1 MKLVS
6 SLRYLLSKAS
16 MESTI
21 VITLQ
26 NAPEEFK
33 LVIVPMYDG
42 GSLGNLIN
50 VNASTAEEIVVPV
63 ESPLNGSPLI
73 SVSVIYQIGP
83 ITGCIPGISI
93 PVEGEL
99 RLQFVTAGCVTF
111 IVPSEP
117 LTGLNAFF
125 NTITLSELKYLP
137 DSATPDGILVKMGET
152 VTGVPLSDGS
162 FPSMYGSELKE
173 TVIAGTSNQVTV
185 TPSYNGSTDA
195 VTLTLSLPQD
205 ISTTSSP
212 EFKTVTVDTLNFDT
226 MTHLGSGSSQGVMRI
241 GETGSLDLV
250 APSSTPS
257 VYTVLR
263 DGTHTFSGRFEISDS
278 ITGRVI
284 MGSGAAL
291 SIPDTAFDVIA
302 IGRDAYR
309 SNNKAGNHRTIAIGT
324 EALSLQNSD
333 ATDIQ
338 GHIAI
343 GYQAMR
349 SLLPGTNIS
358 SIHASIAIG
367 YMAMYSSTGGRYNV
381 SIGAESMFQSV
392 DGSENVVIG
401 SQTAKKTKPRRCVL
415 IGNSISET
423 ASSVEY
429 MDDNVI
435 IGSRACIFGP
445 SVAGCQR
452 NVIIGGG
459 ACYNI
464 ASASN
469 NTMTGYSTGTLL
481 TTGTQC
487 CLYGSSTNVT
497 SSSAVNRG
505 AFGYGISNPEDN
517 TTIIGN
523 GGTTSVHFGHNNTL
537 TGTGSA
543 TLGTAAAPVR
553 GIYLASTNG
562 TPALLDRYEKFTI
575 NTTLTGPWS
584 GTKTISIT
592 VTVIGTQVFISIPPA
607 TYITQNTANSI
618 STPSGVIP
626 LRVRANNDVVQLIRV
641 TNASVM
647 AIGTVAIDFYGRLF
661 LVPSFNSSS
670 IWNHS
675 TGSTAGWDRIEFSY
689 TI

>member
-1 MKLVS
+1 
-6 SLRYLLSKAS
+6 

-33 LVIVPMYDG
+33 LVIVPMYEG

-50 VNASTAEEIVVPV
+50 VNASTTGAIVVPV
-63 ESPLNGSPLI
+63 ESPLDGSPLI

-117 LTGLNAFF
+117 LSGLNAFF

-173 TVIAGTSNQVTV
+173 TVIAGTFNQVTV
-185 TPSYNGSTDA
+185 TPSYNGSTDT

-226 MTHLGSGSSQGVMRI
+226 MTHIGSGSSQGVMRI

-250 APSSTPS
+250 AAPSSTPS

-263 DGTHTFSGRFEISDS
+263 DGTHTFSSRFEIGDS
-278 ITGRVI
+278 TTGRVI

-291 SIPDTAFDVIA
+291 SIPNTAFDVIA

-309 SNNKAGNHRTIAIGT
+309 SNSKAGNHRIIAIGT

-343 GYQAMR
+343 GYQAMK
-349 SLLPGTNIS
+349 SLLAGLNTSPIN
-358 SIHASIAIG
+358 ASIAIG
-367 YMAMYSSTGGRYNV
+367 YMAMYSSTWGFYNV

-392 DGSENVVIG
+392 DGSENVAIG
-401 SQTAKKTKPRRCVL
+401 SQVAKKTKPRRCVL
-415 IGNSISET
+415 IGNFISED

-435 IGSRACIFGP
+435 IGSKACRFGP

-452 NVIIGGG
+452 NVIIGSS
-459 ACYNI
+459 ACSTI

-469 NTMTGYSTGTLL
+469 NTMTGFNTGAML

-505 AFGYGISNPEDN
+505 AFGYNISNPVDN

-523 GGTTSVHFGHNNTL
+523 GSTTAVHFGHNNTL
-537 TGTGSA
+537 TGAGSA

-584 GTKTISIT
+584 GTKPLSIT

-607 TYITQNTANSI
+607 TYITQNTATDI
-618 STPSGVIP
+618 STPTGVIP

-641 TNASVM
+641 TNANVV

-661 LVPSFNSSS
+661 LVPSFNGSS

-675 TGSTAGWDRIEFSY
+675 TGSTTGWAKIEFSY
-689 TI
+689 TL